1 MCTIS
6 NQLPEAYN
14 VNSLNNIGSGYLQ
27 FPMEFFTNPFYET
40 LSSNAKIFYT
50 RLKGLLYISLKNG
63 LVDSCG
69 AVFCYSSTI
78 SAQKLCNVASFSKS
92 TASRV
97 FQELENFGLLSRNG
111 KRVYLFPAV
120 PVEAE
125 KSNSQA
131 AKNIDFDVPPPAE
144 VAAEYENSSDSD
156 KGSFLCEEEDNK
168 IETKK
173 SGPLAEKSHSVSNLK
188 SELPKSE
195 NNINNL
201 YINNISTTNKCQ
213 DSYLYNRKISSD
225 VVHTFSKSESE
236 SISDSNL
243 ETSKLF
249 DKLRGIGIITKKCR
263 ELISTQDHNVLKKA
277 LNSLYIIL
285 SRNSGIKN
293 PAGYFIY
300 MLRNMD
306 FTDTDYKGFFDNNAA
321 KKELYESQKSV
332 LLKLGFSEIISAIMI
347 NAVQKE
353 ESFTFTER
361 KACSALGF
369 DFNLVYE
376 FLRTNDLTILS

>member
-6 NQLPEAYN
+6 NQLPESYN

-120 PVEAE
+120 SVETE
-125 KSNSQA
+125 RSNSQV
-131 AKNIDFDVPPPAE
+131 AKNIDLDVPPPAE
-144 VAAEYENSSDSD
+144 YKNSSD
-156 KGSFLCEEEDNK
+156 KGSFVCVEEDNK

-201 YINNISTTNKCQ
+201 YINNISTTNKCLD
-213 DSYLYNRKISSD
+213 DSYLYNKKISSD
-225 VVHTFSKSESE
+225 VVHTFSKLESE
-236 SISDSNL
+236 SIPDSNL
-243 ETSKLF
+243 ENSKLF

-263 ELISTQDHNVLKKA
+263 ELISTQDHNVLKRA
-277 LNSLYIIL
+277 LNSLYTTL
-285 SRNSGIKN
+285 SRNSNIKN

-306 FTDTDYKGFFDNNAA
+306 FIDTDYKCFFDNNDAM
-321 KKELYESQKSV
+321 KELQESQKSV
-332 LLKLGFSEIISAIMI
+332 LLKLGFSEIISGIMI

-361 KACSALGF
+361 KACSDLGF

>member
-50 RLKGLLYISLKNG
+50 RLKGLLYINLKNG

-120 PVEAE
+120 PVETE
-125 KSNSQA
+125 RSNSQA
-131 AKNIDFDVPPPAE
+131 AKNIDLDVPPP
-144 VAAEYENSSDSD
+144 AEYENSSD
-156 KGSFLCEEEDNK
+156 KGSFVCEEEDNK

-188 SELPKSE
+188 SELPKFE

-213 DSYLYNRKISSD
+213 DDSYLYNKKISSD
-225 VVHTFSKSESE
+225 DVHTFPKSESE

-243 ETSKLF
+243 ENSKLF

-263 ELISTQDHNVLKKA
+263 ELISTQDHNVLKRA
-277 LNSLYIIL
+277 LNCLYTTL
-285 SRNSGIKN
+285 SRNSSIKN

-306 FTDTDYKGFFDNNAA
+306 FTDTDYKCFFDNNAA
-321 KKELYESQKSV
+321 KKELHESQKSV
-332 LLKLGFSEIISAIMI
+332 LLKLGFSEIISGILI

-353 ESFTFTER
+353 ESFNFTER

-369 DFNLVYE
+369 DFNLIYE

>member
-14 VNSLNNIGSGYLQ
+14 VNSLNNVGSGYLQ
-27 FPMEFFTNPFYET
+27 FPMEFFTNPIYET

-97 FQELENFGLLSRNG
+97 FQELENFGLLSRSG
-111 KRVYLFPAV
+111 KKVYLFPAV
-120 PVEAE
+120 PAEAE
-125 KSNSQA
+125 KSNNQTT
-131 AKNIDFDVPPPAE
+131 KNIEFDVPPPAE
-144 VAAEYENSSDSD
+144 AAYEKSSDSD
-156 KGSFLCEEEDNK
+156 GISVCEEEDSK

-195 NNINNL
+195 NNINRL

-213 DSYLYNRKISSD
+213 DSYLYNKKISSND
-225 VVHTFSKSESE
+225 VCTLSKPESE
-236 SISDSNL
+236 PVSDL
-243 ETSKLF
+243 DTSKLY

-263 ELISTQDHNVLKKA
+263 ELISTQDHNVLKRA
-277 LNSLYIIL
+277 LSSLYATL
-285 SRNSGIKN
+285 SRNSSIKN

-300 MLRNMD
+300 MLRNID
-306 FTDTDYKGFFDNNAA
+306 FSGTDYECSFDNHAA
-321 KKELYESQKSV
+321 KKELHESQKSI
-332 LLKLGFSEIISAIMI
+332 LLKLGFSEVISSIMI

-361 KACSALGF
+361 QACNALGF
-369 DFNLVYE
+369 ESNLVYE
-376 FLRTNDLTILS
+376 FLRTNDMSILS

>member
-131 AKNIDFDVPPPAE
+131 TKNIDFDVPPPAE
-144 VAAEYENSSDSD
+144 VTA
-156 KGSFLCEEEDNK
+156 EEEDNK

-236 SISDSNL
+236 SISDSNF
-243 ETSKLF
+243 ENSKLF

-306 FTDTDYKGFFDNNAA
+306 FTDDYKCFFDNNAA
-321 KKELYESQKSV
+321 KKELHESQKSV

-347 NAVQKE
+347 DAVQKE

>member
-1 MCTIS
+1 MCTISTIS

-69 AVFCYSSTI
+69 AIFCYSSTI

-120 PVEAE
+120 PVETE
-125 KSNSQA
+125 RSNSQA
-131 AKNIDFDVPPPAE
+131 AKNIDLDVPPP
-144 VAAEYENSSDSD
+144 AEYENSSD
-156 KGSFLCEEEDNK
+156 KGSFVCEEEDNK

-213 DSYLYNRKISSD
+213 DDSYLYNKKISSD

-243 ETSKLF
+243 ENSKLF

-263 ELISTQDHNVLKKA
+263 ELISTQDHNVLKRA
-277 LNSLYIIL
+277 LNCLYTTL
-285 SRNSGIKN
+285 SRNSSIKN

-306 FTDTDYKGFFDNNAA
+306 FTDTDYKCFFDNNAA
-321 KKELYESQKSV
+321 KKELHESQKSV
-332 LLKLGFSEIISAIMI
+332 LLKLGFSEIISGILI

-353 ESFTFTER
+353 ESFNFTER

-369 DFNLVYE
+369 DFNLIYE

>member
-14 VNSLNNIGSGYLQ
+14 VNSLSNVGSGYLQ
-27 FPMEFFTNPFYET
+27 FPMEFFTNPIYET

-97 FQELENFGLLSRNG
+97 FHELENFGLLSRSG
-111 KRVYLFPAV
+111 KKVYLFPAV
-120 PVEAE
+120 PAEAE
-125 KSNSQA
+125 KSNNQTT
-131 AKNIDFDVPPPAE
+131 KNIEFDVPPPAE
-144 VAAEYENSSDSD
+144 AAYENSSDSD
-156 KGSFLCEEEDNK
+156 GISVCEEKDTK

-195 NNINNL
+195 NNINRL

-213 DSYLYNRKISSD
+213 DSYLYNKKMLSNDVCTLSKPESKPVSD
-225 VVHTFSKSESE
+225 L
-236 SISDSNL
+236 D
-243 ETSKLF
+243 TSTLY

-263 ELISTQDHNVLKKA
+263 ELISTQDHNVLKRA
-277 LNSLYIIL
+277 LSSLYATL
-285 SRNSGIKN
+285 SRNSSIKN

-300 MLRNMD
+300 MLRNID
-306 FTDTDYKGFFDNNAA
+306 FSGTDYECSFDNNAA
-321 KKELYESQKSV
+321 KKELHESQKSI
-332 LLKLGFSEIISAIMI
+332 LLKLGFSEVISGIMI

-361 KACSALGF
+361 QACNALGF
-369 DFNLVYE
+369 DSNLVYE
-376 FLRTNDLTILS
+376 FLRTNDMSILS

>member
-111 KRVYLFPAV
+111 KKVYLFPAV
-120 PVEAE
+120 PVETE

-144 VAAEYENSSDSD
+144 VAAEYENSSD
-156 KGSFLCEEEDNK
+156 KGSFVCEEEDNK

-188 SELPKSE
+188 SKLPKSE

-213 DSYLYNRKISSD
+213 DDSYLYNKKISSD

-236 SISDSNL
+236 SISDSNF
-243 ETSKLF
+243 ENSKLF

-263 ELISTQDHNVLKKA
+263 ELISTQDHNVLKRA
-277 LNSLYIIL
+277 LNSLYITL
-285 SRNSGIKN
+285 SRNSSIKN

-306 FTDTDYKGFFDNNAA
+306 FTGTDHKCFFDNNAA
-321 KKELYESQKSV
+321 IKELHESQKSV
-332 LLKLGFSEIISAIMI
+332 LLKLGFSEIISGILI

-353 ESFTFTER
+353 ESFNFTER

-369 DFNLVYE
+369 DFNLIYE